1 MRANPSALDAVISA
15 PRPGPAGMA
24 VTAGA
29 ANSDRQS
36 TGARSIHITETTRE
50 RS

>member
-15 PRPGPAGMA
+15 PRPGPAATA
-24 VTAGA
+24 VAAGA
-29 ANSDRQS
+29 ANSARQS
-36 TGARSIHITETTRE
+36 TGVQSIDITETTRD